1 MKTKCLIVIQTRTD
15 VVNKIEEI
23 IEEATTPGAM
33 KLNFA
38 VYQLLVSCD
47 NSRLYGEQ
55 RKIDSNCCGL
65 AL

>member
-1 MKTKCLIVIQTRTD
+1 MIQTRTD

-38 VYQLLVSCD
+38 VYQVFCH
-47 NSRLYGEQ
+47 NSRLYGEE
-55 RKIDSNCCGL
+55 RKIDSCGL